1 MTFSHSNSVDLFAL
15 DFPSAPATVPHC
27 TMHYRQPAVAHRER
41 ATGRPAARHGRPAL
55 DAAHREGRDQVPV
68 RHADVSPTFVAATAA
83 GGWAVR
89 IGSEM
94 RRRPGPSSALRAPA
108 ARRDDRAPIAWS
120 WGMRAVPRDP
130 SRGHRF
136 PSRDL
141 ARALG

>member
-1 MTFSHSNSVDLFAL
+1 
-15 DFPSAPATVPHC
+15 
-27 TMHYRQPAVAHRER
+27 MHYRQPAVAHRER

-108 ARRDDRAPIAWS
+108 ARRDAHASAPGAVRRAS
-120 WGMRAVPRDP
+120 RPRM
-130 SRGHRF
+130 
-136 PSRDL
+136 
-141 ARALG
+141 ARRPTG